1 MPFTPGFVRNGKKL
15 PSRAIIIAANTYFF
29 IQKLYLC
36 KLVSCFWGMPAKAH
50 KYYTYNTLNMKY
62 NRILLKISGESLAGE
77 SGQGINTSMLRY
89 YVEEIKKAHD
99 MGVQIGVVIGGGNI
113 FRGMQGA
120 SKGFDRIQGD
130 YMGMLATTINSM
142 ALQGELEANGIKA
155 VVLSGIAIDPICERM
170 SSRRAI
176 QYLQN
181 GYVTIIS
188 GGTGNPFFTT
198 DSAGALRAI
207 EIKADILFK
216 GTRVDGVYNKDPEK
230 YPDAVKYTHLTFNEA
245 YEQGLHIMDLTAFT
259 LCKENHMPILVFN
272 MNEKDNLCRILQGE
286 AIGTTITNE

>member
-1 MPFTPGFVRNGKKL
+1 M
-15 PSRAIIIAANTYFF
+15 A
-29 IQKLYLC
+29 
-36 KLVSCFWGMPAKAH
+36 
-50 KYYTYNTLNMKY
+50 MKY

-77 SGQGINTSMLRY
+77 GYGIDTKMLSY
-89 YVEEIKKAHD
+89 YANEIKQAYQK
-99 MGVQIGVVIGGGNI
+99 GIQIGVVIGGGNI

-142 ALQGELEANGIKA
+142 ALQGELEANGVKA
-155 VVLSGIAIDPICERM
+155 VVLSGIAIDPLCEKM
-170 SSRRAI
+170 SSRKAI
-176 QYLQN
+176 QYLEN
-181 GYVTIIS
+181 KYVVIIS

-230 YPDAVKYTHLTFNEA
+230 YPDAIKFDKITFDEA
-245 YEQGLHIMDLTAFT
+245 YQKGLHIMDLTAFT
-259 LCKENHMPILVFN
+259 LCKENNMPLVVFD
-272 MNEKDNLCRILQGE
+272 MNTQGNLLKVINGE
-286 AIGTTITNE
+286 NIGTLVVNKLKK

>member
-1 MPFTPGFVRNGKKL
+1 M
-15 PSRAIIIAANTYFF
+15 A
-29 IQKLYLC
+29 
-36 KLVSCFWGMPAKAH
+36 
-50 KYYTYNTLNMKY
+50 MKY

-77 SGQGINTSMLRY
+77 GYGIDTKMLSY
-89 YVEEIKKAHD
+89 YANEIKQAYQK
-99 MGVQIGVVIGGGNI
+99 GIQIGVVIGGGNI

-142 ALQGELEANGIKA
+142 ALQGELEANGVKA
-155 VVLSGIAIDPICERM
+155 VVLSGIDIDPLCEKM
-170 SSRRAI
+170 SSRKAI
-176 QYLQN
+176 QYLEN
-181 GYVTIIS
+181 KYVVIIS

-230 YPDAVKYTHLTFNEA
+230 YPDAIKFDKITFDEA
-245 YEQGLHIMDLTAFT
+245 YQKGLHIMDLTAFT
-259 LCKENHMPILVFN
+259 LCKENNMPLVVFD
-272 MNEKDNLCRILQGE
+272 MNTQGNLLKVINGE
-286 AIGTTITNE
+286 NIGTLVVNK